1 MANKFQ
7 TADQLNDGFE
17 DEKQKMASIK
27 QLVSLYK
34 QGLRN

>member
-1 MANKFQ
+1 MEDEMANKFQ

-27 QLVSLYK
+27 
-34 QGLRN
+34 